1 MTAGSGPVPPRGRS
15 GEERAGFVGAGGR
28 SGEGWSGSGGPGRAA
43 LLVVIFLLELALL
56 AAAGFWGFTLDAGWP
71 VRLLAGL
78 GAPLIL
84 AVVWGLFCSPRAT
97 VPLPAPVKLGVQA
110 ACFLTGGV
118 LLTLT
123 GHLLAGAALVLLW
136 SLTQT
141 LLTSAKTPI

>member
-1 MTAGSGPVPPRGRS
+1 M
-15 GEERAGFVGAGGR
+15 RAV
-28 SGEGWSGSGGPGRAA
+28 
-43 LLVVIFLLELALL
+43 LLGVIFLLELALL
-56 AAAGFWGFTLDAGWP
+56 AAAGLWGCTLDAGWP

-84 AVVWGLFCSPRAT
+84 ALVWGLFCSPRAN
-97 VPLPAPVKLGVQA
+97 VPLPAPAKLGVQA

-136 SLTQT
+136 SLTKT
-141 LLTSAKTPI
+141 LLIRAGDPV